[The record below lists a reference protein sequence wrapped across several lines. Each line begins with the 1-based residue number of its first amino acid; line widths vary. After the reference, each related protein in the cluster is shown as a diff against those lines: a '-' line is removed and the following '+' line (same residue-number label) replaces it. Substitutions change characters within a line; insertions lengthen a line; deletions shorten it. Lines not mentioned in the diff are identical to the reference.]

1 MLENIKMVLGIAT
14 TDTSKD
20 GLIQYYINGVTK
32 KILAYTKRIELL
44 EILENIVEEI
54 VINKM
59 KASIS
64 GENANGDIKSEK
76 IGDYEIEYNVSSS
89 GNSTTNELS
98 PYTDIL
104 DKYVVRMV
112 KTY

>member
-14 TDTSKD
+14 TDITKD

-44 EILENIVEEI
+44 SVLESIVEEI

-64 GENANGDIKSEK
+64 GSNTSGDIKSEK

-89 GNSTTNELS
+89 SESASNDLS
-98 PYTDIL
+98 PYVDIL
-104 DKYVVRMV
+104 DKYVVKMV

>member
-14 TDTSKD
+14 TDITKD
-20 GLIQYYINGVTK
+20 GLIQYYINAVTK

-44 EILENIVEEI
+44 AALESIVEEI

-64 GENANGDIKSEK
+64 GANTSGNIKSEK

-89 GNSTTNELS
+89 GDSVTNELS

-104 DKYVVRMV
+104 NKYVIKMV